1 MGFFVGGGWVGRNM
15 SILEISIQ
23 KKLKKSLSHCQGF
36 VHHFELGEE
45 GNFHVLA
52 KGGGGGGGGRNFLK
66 NRYSEID
73 LMHFGG
79 TYSHS
84 GLAHAQNNWDST
96 F

>member
-1 MGFFVGGGWVGRNM
+1 M
-15 SILEISIQ
+15 SILENFHT
-23 KKLKKSLSHCQGF
+23 KFKKSLSHCQGF
-36 VHHFELGEE
+36 IQDFGLGEG
-45 GNFHVLA
+45 GNFHVLLRE
-52 KGGGGGGGGRNFLK
+52 GGGEIFLK

-84 GLAHAQNNWDST
+84 VLAHAQNNWDST

>member
-1 MGFFVGGGWVGRNM
+1 MGR
-15 SILEISIQ
+15 
-23 KKLKKSLSHCQGF
+23 KKRVDPGKFPYQIKKKSLFHCQGF
-36 VHHFELGEE
+36 IQDFELGKG
-45 GNFHVLA
+45 GNFQVLA
-52 KGGGGGGGGRNFLK
+52 KVGGGGRIFLK

-84 GLAHAQNNWDST
+84 VLAHAQNNWDST

>member
-1 MGFFVGGGWVGRNM
+1 M
-15 SILEISIQ
+15 SILENFHT
-23 KKLKKSLSHCQGF
+23 KLKKSLSHCQGLIQDF
-36 VHHFELGEE
+36 GLGEA

-52 KGGGGGGGGRNFLK
+52 EGGEGRNFLE

-73 LMHFGG
+73 LMRFGG

-84 GLAHAQNNWDST
+84 VLAHAQNNWDST

>member
-1 MGFFVGGGWVGRNM
+1 MYLLR
-15 SILEISIQ
+15 E
-23 KKLKKSLSHCQGF
+23 
-36 VHHFELGEE
+36 GE
-45 GNFHVLA
+45 
-52 KGGGGGGGGRNFLK
+52 GGRGEGRICLK

-84 GLAHAQNNWDST
+84 VLAHAQNNWDST

>member
-1 MGFFVGGGWVGRNM
+1 MHLLR
-15 SILEISIQ
+15 E
-23 KKLKKSLSHCQGF
+23 
-36 VHHFELGEE
+36 
-45 GNFHVLA
+45 
-52 KGGGGGGGGRNFLK
+52 GGGGEIFLK

-84 GLAHAQNNWDST
+84 VLAHAQNNWDST

>member
-1 MGFFVGGGWVGRNM
+1 M
-15 SILEISIQ
+15 SLPENFHT
-23 KKLKKSLSHCQGF
+23 KLKISLSHCQGF
-36 VHHFELGEE
+36 IEDFGLGEG

-52 KGGGGGGGGRNFLK
+52 KGGGGGFLK

-84 GLAHAQNNWDST
+84 VLAHAQNNLRQHILVVT
-96 F
+96 ILNKLVG

>member
-1 MGFFVGGGWVGRNM
+1 M
-15 SILEISIQ
+15 SLLRE
-23 KKLKKSLSHCQGF
+23 
-36 VHHFELGEE
+36 
-45 GNFHVLA
+45 
-52 KGGGGGGGGRNFLK
+52 GGGRNFLK

-84 GLAHAQNNWDST
+84 VLAYAQNNWDST

>member
-1 MGFFVGGGWVGRNM
+1 MGGWEETCR
-15 SILEISIQ
+15 SWKISIPNY
-23 KKLKKSLSHCQGF
+23 KKSLPPCQGF
-36 VHHFELGEE
+36 IQNFELGEG

-52 KGGGGGGGGRNFLK
+52 KGGGGEFLK

-84 GLAHAQNNWDST
+84 VLAHAQNNWDST